1 MSHITTTSAVITWT
15 IPFIV
20 STQESYVIFY
30 GLDTTL
36 SLQTAPYNSGVNIT
50 IVFSQVLFNLDPLD
64 TYYFKVVAT
73 NNVGSAGSDINS
85 FTTLPG
91 GNSLHLTFYHKNN
104 D

>member
-1 MSHITTTSAVITWT
+1 MSDITATSAVITWI

-36 SLQTAPYNSGVNIT
+36 SLQTSPYNNDINIT
-50 IVFSQVLFNLDPLD
+50 IVFSRPLSDLDPLD
-64 TYYFKVVAT
+64 TYYFRVVAT
-73 NNVGSAGSDINS
+73 NDVGSAGSDIS
-85 FTTLPG
+85 TFTTLPG
-91 GNSLHLTFYHKNN
+91 GKNLHLIFYYKNS